1 MDATLKVMF
10 ALRKTGDLELAALK
24 DARSGHRNA
33 RKTRSTLRSRGF
45 SIIERRYEPAFK
57 MRAAQK

>member
-1 MDATLKVMF
+1 VMF